1 MKRTKSTL
9 NMAMW
14 LLVSTLI
21 CGSSAVFTSCGNMDN
36 ALEEIINANPTAK
49 GISFAQ
55 SKVAVHFG
63 DDTFTN
69 ALTNKGDGTVTY
81 TSSNTAVATVNPT
94 TGEVTPVDL
103 GTTTITATVTES
115 GDYTYETKTASYE
128 LSVGVSI
135 LKWDETLKEM
145 KTEEVTSGV
154 TLTGTI
160 DNTTIT
166 AGTYIIY
173 DNATI
178 TGDVTLTDDVELILS
193 DGSKLNITGQID
205 GHTNSKALTIYAQSE
220 GTNMGQL
227 NVEKANGNAITIN
240 GLTIHGGKITAKATT
255 TSQYQHCIN
264 MFGNL
269 NIYGGEVKAQ
279 GADNTSN
286 AGYGINLYVSGTNYT
301 VNIQN
306 HAKVEVIG
314 GKSTGGHGGIGI
326 RGHVTINDYAELTVT
341 GGDGGSGYGGDGI
354 YQTLTASGHAKVKV
368 NGGNGTGSG
377 DVKGGSGIGGVYA
390 TVKDYAQVEVT
401 GGNGI
406 GNEVGGKAIHD
417 NLNISGNA
425 YVEATGGNGGTS
437 GNGGDAVGSDLTIS
451 GNTYVEATGGN
462 GGTSGNGGHA
472 VGNDLNYNG
481 GTFVALGGAKGTSG
495 TNGRAIDGGLA
506 NNTASSFFEY
516 YDGTNWN
523 NFDVSSGYNFYDQVH
538 SRGVRK
544 LD

>member
-9 NMAMW
+9 SVARW
-14 LLVSTLI
+14 LLVSSLI
-21 CGSSAVFTSCGNMDN
+21 CGSAAVVTSCGNMDN
-36 ALEEIINANPTAK
+36 ALEEIINGNPTAK

-173 DNATI
+173 GNATI
-178 TGDVTLTDDVELILS
+178 TGDVTLTDDVELILL
-193 DGSKLNITGQID
+193 DGSKLDITGQID
-205 GHTNSKALTIYAQSE
+205 GHTNSKTLTIYAQSE
-220 GTNMGQL
+220 GTSMGQL
-227 NVEKANGNAITIN
+227 NVEKANGNAITLN
-240 GLTIHGGKITAKATT
+240 GLTIHGGKITAKATITTT
-255 TSQYQHCIN
+255 TSFLFSGIDVPNNIY
-264 MFGNL
+264 
-269 NIYGGEVKAQ
+269 IYGGEVKAQ
-279 GADNTSN
+279 GADNSSSFSGRGIHLYDESN
-286 AGYGINLYVSGTNYT
+286 HNFYT
-301 VNIQN
+301 INIQN

-354 YQTLTASGHAKVKV
+354 YQTLTASGHAKVTV

-377 DVKGGSGIGGVYA
+377 DVKGGAGIGGEYA

-437 GNGGDAVGSDLTIS
+437 GNGG
-451 GNTYVEATGGN
+451 
-462 GGTSGNGGHA
+462 HA
-472 VGNDLNYNG
+472 VNKLNYNG
-481 GTFVALGGAKGTSG
+481 GTFVALGGAKGTGG
-495 TNGRAIDGGLA
+495 TKDGRAINEKLD
-506 NNTASSFFEY
+506 NNTASSVTFEY
-516 YDGTNWN
+516 YDGTNWTDFIVDFGVV
-523 NFDVSSGYNFYDQVH
+523 NFNDNKVH

-544 LD
+544 L

>member
-9 NMAMW
+9 SVARW

-21 CGSSAVFTSCGNMDN
+21 CGSAVVFTSCGNMDN
-36 ALEEIINANPTAK
+36 ALEEIINGNPTAK

-173 DNATI
+173 GNATI

-193 DGSKLNITGQID
+193 DGSKLNITGQVN
-205 GHTNSKALTIYAQSE
+205 GYTNSKSLTIYAQSE
-220 GTNMGQL
+220 GSDMGQM
-227 NVEKANGNAITIN
+227 NVEKEDANAIN
-240 GLTIHGGKITAKATT
+240 LKGLTIHGGKINAKATST
-255 TSQYQHCIN
+255 TSLGDGIWSNGDVY
-264 MFGNL
+264 
-269 NIYGGEVKAQ
+269 IYGGEVKAQ
-279 GADNTSN
+279 GCYRTSGGEGGRGMSFN
-286 AGYGINLYVSGTNYT
+286 YGSGTL
-301 VNIQN
+301 NILN
-306 HAKVEVIG
+306 HARVELIG
-314 GKSTGGHGGIGI
+314 GNSTGYKGGHGIWGNVMISG
-326 RGHVTINDYAELTVT
+326 DAELKAT
-341 GGDGGSGYGGDGI
+341 GGDCSGNNSNSAGGRGIDGD
-354 YQTLTASGHAKVKV
+354 LTASGHAKVTV
-368 NGGNGTGSG
+368 NGGNGT
-377 DVKGGSGIGGVYA
+377 DNNVIGGMGVA
-390 TVKDYAQVEVT
+390 SITTVKDYAQL
-401 GGNGI
+401 I
-406 GNEVGGKAIHD
+406 
-417 NLNISGNA
+417 
-425 YVEATGGNGGTS
+425 ATGGNGHGSENGGTAISTLKIYDNAYVKASGGNGGSS
-437 GNGGDAVGSDLTIS
+437 GNGGNAINYAFS
-451 GNTYVEATGGN
+451 YYGGKFIALA
-462 GGTSGNGGHA
+462 GT
-472 VGNDLNYNG
+472 
-481 GTFVALGGAKGTSG
+481 KGTSG
-495 TNGRAIDGGLA
+495 ASDGYA
-506 NNTASSFFEY
+506 MEAFYNKIAPNAVSIEY
-516 YDGTNWN
+516 TTDGTNWN
-523 NFDVSSGYNFYDQVH
+523 NHDVSSGYNSDDEVH